1 MKRDPSL
8 VPLSHDHHHA
18 LVQARRLRE
27 GAEPGAPSRRAAVA
41 SFLHFFSEETIRH
54 FCEEEERLFPALVSA
69 VVGGGLPAAVGAA
82 FAFKLR
88 HEPRVSLVFFGDGA
102 TNMAPSTSR

>member
-27 GAEPGAPSRRAAVA
+27 GAEPGA
-41 SFLHFFSEETIRH
+41 SFLRFFSEETIRH

-82 FAFKLR
+82 LAFKLR

-102 TNMAPSTSR
+102 TNIGTFDESMNLAQL